1 MKFLNDEHKKNF
13 DEVVKKMRCKD
24 EYHTSV
30 AYLLTLDTVCYKHI
44 NQLFDFKDSCIRPD
58 SINAEWQ
65 TGTSKQTTRLAFN
78 LWNGYKDSLTTP
90 DNLFCSDYAVYYW
103 QAISLRF
110 PWQCE
115 IDTGTD

>member
-1 MKFLNDEHKKNF
+1 MRFFNKEHEKNYH
-13 DEVVKKMRCKD
+13 EVMVKMRSKD

-30 AYLLTLDTVCYKHI
+30 AYLLTLDAVCYKHI
-44 NQLFDFKDSCIRPD
+44 NQLFDFADGCIKPD
-58 SINAEWQ
+58 ALNKEWQ

-110 PWQCE
+110 PWQCV